1 LASVREAG
9 LKSVQ
14 WQSVGLGAAVGTC
27 AGFLLR
33 DLLPFEVA
41 SAWAPFALLGA
52 LAGPTRLLRV
62 MLVLTLAAAC
72 LWTAVAFTPLVS
84 RLAPR
89 LVRKETPSAADAV
102 YVLTHR
108 LQTDGDA
115 SAAFE
120 ARLLHGL
127 ELLAQGLAPRLILTD
142 EPLQP
147 TAAGVAKR
155 EMRAIGLT
163 TGEVVSLRGV
173 VRSTHDEAVR
183 LAALCRE
190 RSWRRLL
197 VVTSPLHSRRAC
209 AAVEHEGIEVTCSPA
224 VETEYDVETLDRP
237 VDRLAAF
244 RQVVRETAAL
254 WVYERRG
261 WLTTP

>member
-33 DLLPFEVA
+33 DLVPFELA
-41 SAWAPFALLGA
+41 SAWAPFAVLGA
-52 LAGPTRLLRV
+52 LAGPTRLRRV
-62 MLVLTLAAAC
+62 MVILAVAAAC

-89 LVRKETPSAADAV
+89 LVRKQAPSAADAV
-102 YVLTHR
+102 FVLTHR
-108 LQTDGDA
+108 LQTDGDP
-115 SAAFE
+115 SAASQ

-142 EPLQP
+142 DPP
-147 TAAGVAKR
+147 PFTAAAVAKR
-155 EMRAIGLT
+155 EMHALGLT
-163 TGEVVSLRGV
+163 MGEVVSLHGV

-183 LAALCRE
+183 VGALCRD
-190 RSWRRLL
+190 RSWHHLL

-209 AAVEHEGIEVTCSPA
+209 AAVERQGIEVTCSPA

-254 WVYERRG
+254 WVYQRRG